1 MLKDE
6 VKEMQDLVNKH
17 GECKFCHQT
26 MVVEAPEDW
35 EQEKVNELVLE
46 LCQCES
52 ARSYTSRKKRIE
64 NADSHID
71 RIFQAPN
78 TYLQE
83 NARELL
89 KAAVKLIAE
98 HEIDGITMK
107 DGDTVAKIDM
117 NSDGDIRISGSRKLE
132 EKAEA

>member
-26 MVVEAPEDW
+26 MVVEAPEEW

-46 LCQCES
+46 MCECS
-52 ARSYTSRKKRIE
+52 EAKVYTSRKKRIE
-64 NADSHID
+64 RADGHID

-83 NARELL
+83 NGRKLL